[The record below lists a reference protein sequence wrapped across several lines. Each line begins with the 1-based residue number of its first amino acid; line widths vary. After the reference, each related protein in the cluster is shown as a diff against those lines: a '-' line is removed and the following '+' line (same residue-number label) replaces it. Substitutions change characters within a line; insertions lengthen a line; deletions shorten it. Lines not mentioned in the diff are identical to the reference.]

1 MIKMM
6 HEVIKE
12 LIKVIY
18 SLNETNSNLTDEDK
32 SLMKNICD
40 LLNSINEKI

>member
-1 MIKMM
+1 M

-18 SLNETNSNLTDEDK
+18 SLSETNSNLTDEDK

-40 LLNSINEKI
+40 LLDSINEKI